1 MGRNTHTLKGAAGN
15 LSAYTIQD
23 TALKLENEVLLNNFE
38 KNEELL
44 KTLEDAFTT
53 LKEWNETSE
62 DDRDIEPSVEKEF
75 NYSEVAVIVRKLVK
89 LVWEDDYDAGSSLLE
104 LKSYMKD
111 SMCKAEIQELT
122 ECINKFDYQA
132 AKIHLNKIAETLKIE
147 LDVNKNG

>member
-1 MGRNTHTLKGAAGN
+1 M
-15 LSAYTIQD
+15 
-23 TALKLENEVLLNNFE
+23 
-38 KNEELL
+38 
-44 KTLEDAFTT
+44 
-53 LKEWNETSE
+53 
-62 DDRDIEPSVEKEF
+62 
-75 NYSEVAVIVRKLVK
+75 AVIVRKLVK

-147 LDVNKNG
+147 LEVNKNG